1 MKRYGKLAL
10 WGGVLA
16 WMGLI
21 FFLSAESD
29 PGALSRFDFEGADK
43 IAHIILYAVLG
54 VLLWRASRFA
64 GGKLLGAQPAL
75 WTFIMG
81 TVYGMSDEWHQKYV
95 SRRTADV
102 MDLGADCMGIACGI
116 MAAVLYQRAKAR
128 ALKGENR

>member
-1 MKRYGKLAL
+1 MKRNGKLAL

-54 VLLWRASRFA
+54 VLLWRAGRFA
-64 GGKLLGAQPAL
+64 GGKFLGAQPAL
-75 WTFIMG
+75 WTFIIG
-81 TVYGMSDEWHQKYV
+81 VVYGMSDEWHQKFV
-95 SRRTADV
+95 PRRTADV
-102 MDLGADCMGIACGI
+102 MDLLADCIGVGLGI

-128 ALKGENR
+128 ARTGENR